1 MAEVRTAFRPNE
13 APMVS
18 SALAAPMDEITRHH
32 YKNLAEGKAKKL
44 PDGRTATVATMQVE
58 IDGVPTLVPSVW
70 DGEIIEDEKDV
81 IKKAKQAMRAGT
93 KWPQIM
99 PAHGGRAAIQE
110 AHSKLRVFDKKIHK
124 NMKDISAKEARNILD
139 KSN

>member
-32 YKNLAEGKAKKL
+32 YKNLAEGNEVRNQ
-44 PDGRTATVATMQVE
+44 DGTISTVFTRQVE
-58 IDGVPTLVPSVW
+58 IDGIPTLVPSVW
-70 DGEIIEDEKDV
+70 DGEIIEDEKEV
-81 IKKAKQAMRAGT
+81 VRKAKEAMRAGI

-124 NMKDISAKEARNILD
+124 NMKDISAKEAQRILGT
-139 KSN
+139 SN

>member
-1 MAEVRTAFRPNE
+1 MAEVRTAFRSNE

-32 YKNLAEGKAKKL
+32 YKNLAEGNEVRNQ
-44 PDGRTATVATMQVE
+44 DGTISTVFTRQVE
-58 IDGVPTLVPSVW
+58 IDGIPTLVPSVW
-70 DGEIIEDEKDV
+70 DGEIIEDEKEV
-81 IKKAKQAMRAGT
+81 IRKAKEAMRAGI

-124 NMKDISAKEARNILD
+124 NMKDISAKEAQRILGT
-139 KSN
+139 SN